1 MSSSNFHG
9 QATSKSRKRV
19 KPILRKLTQSE
30 HNSLDLDRPVLDE
43 DGLRAYDF
51 GGTNRPTHDI
61 VHQTGRRGFHARS
74 ASGTSQYSNG
84 SSQRAGS
91 FVHPF
96 IQTPRPYT
104 PPFGTPS
111 QHSSSPAHTEDEEG
125 HQRHTF
131 RINSN
136 FSNKTP
142 SLNSAISPTTTQPPL
157 RVQTKQQH
165 SSLSRLA
172 LATSNTSLNTSG
184 YLSPLSPDIASPTD
198 TMTPVSAIR
207 SSMDTGFRIRS
218 HSNDGHTRQRSNTET
233 IAEARR
239 KFDEREAAKEE
250 KAAREEIR
258 KRERDS
264 QKEAKRIERGHR
276 RSSAS
281 DATRNQRS
289 RSDLTMQSHS
299 EKSGSFITP
308 DYSPMHHPDLEIFE
322 EHPSRSHTTTS
333 AVKMKTHSTWTK
345 FMMWLRTRFLRMGKK
360 KNKGQS

>member
-1 MSSSNFHG
+1 MSSSHYHG
-9 QATSKSRKRV
+9 PTTSKSRKRV

-30 HNSLDLDRPVLDE
+30 DNSLDLDRSVVDE
-43 DGLRAYDF
+43 DGLRGYEF
-51 GGTNRPTHDI
+51 STSSRTSHDVI
-61 VHQTGRRGFHARS
+61 HQTGRRGFHARS

-84 SSQRAGS
+84 SSHRTGS

-104 PPFGTPS
+104 PPFGTSS
-111 QHSSSPAHTEDEEG
+111 QHSYSPAPTEDEDG
-125 HQRHTF
+125 HQRHNYRTG
-131 RINSN
+131 SN
-136 FSNKTP
+136 LSTKTP
-142 SLNSAISPTTTQPPL
+142 SLNSAISPTTTQPLL
-157 RVQTKQQH
+157 RIQTKQQQ

-172 LATSNTSLNTSG
+172 LATSNNSLSNSG

-218 HSNDGHTRQRSNTET
+218 YSNEGHSRQQSNTET

-239 KFDEREAAKEE
+239 KFEEREAAKEE

-258 KRERDS
+258 KRERES

-281 DATRNQRS
+281 DATRTHRS
-289 RSDLTMQSHS
+289 RSDLTMQSHN
-299 EKSGSFITP
+299 EKSGSIISP
-308 DYSPMHHPDLEIFE
+308 HHSPMHNPDLENE
-322 EHPSRSHTTTS
+322 EHPNRSHTTTS

-345 FMMWLRTRFLRMGKK
+345 FMMWLRTRFLRIGKK
-360 KNKGQS
+360 NQKVRRS